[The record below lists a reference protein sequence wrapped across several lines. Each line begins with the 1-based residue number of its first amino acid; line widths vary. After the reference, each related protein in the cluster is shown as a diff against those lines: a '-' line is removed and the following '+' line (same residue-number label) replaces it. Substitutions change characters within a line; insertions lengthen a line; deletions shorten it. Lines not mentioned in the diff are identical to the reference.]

1 MDQAFSFI
9 DHQICFAVKSNSNLA
24 VLNVLAKLGSGFDI
38 VTGGELA
45 RVLAAGGDATKIV
58 FSGLGKQEADI
69 QKALEVGIACFNV
82 ESHAELD
89 RIQKVAADSVF
100 ETYQY
105 AASLPNLDVIGIDCH
120 IGSQL
125 TETQPFVDALDRVI
139 MMIAKLKELGIQ
151 LKHIDIGGGLGV
163 TYKDETPPSVAE
175 YANAMRPA
183 LEKLGL
189 KVYMEPG
196 RSISANA
203 GVLVTK
209 VDLLKP
215 TNYRNFA
222 IIDAAMN
229 DLIRPSLYQA
239 WMDIQPVISRIDF
252 EAKTWDIVGA
262 ICETGDF
269 LGKER
274 ELAIQENDNLAV
286 LGAAVVV
293 LLKSWSMLTNQFTKM
308 HGLGNDFMVVDL
320 ISQRAFFD
328 AMTIRRLADR
338 HFGIGF
344 DQLLIVEPPDFPNV
358 DFKYRIFNADGSE
371 VEQCGNGVRCFARF
385 VYERQLTN
393 KKRFKVQTCA
403 GIVEPELGE
412 NGWVRVNMG
421 YPKFLPN
428 EIPFLAEEP
437 DALYDIALQDN
448 ELLTIDVVNMGNPHA
463 VTIVPDVLTADVA
476 KIGPQVEAH
485 ARFPQR
491 VNAGFMQIVDE
502 KHARL
507 RVFERGVG
515 ETMACGTGACAAAVS
530 GMRRGLLANNV
541 EIELAGGKLQI
552 EWKEGDVV
560 WMTGP
565 TATIVLIG
573 MANPQS
579 KQAFHMKMVEHIL
592 EFIWPGLSITNWKVS
607 FTKKKVPM
615 N

>member
-1 MDQAFSFI
+1 MSFSRIHGVLHAEQCSLDQLAQQYGTPLYVYSKATFEKHYLDMDQAFGFI

-89 RIQKVAADSVF
+89 RIQKVAAGLGKKAPISLRVNPDVDAKTHPYISTGLKENKFGIPSDSVF

-215 TNYRNFA
+215 TNHRNFA

-239 WMDIQPVISRIDF
+239 WMDIQAVVSRTDV

-286 LGAAVVV
+286 LGAGAYGFVMSSNYNSRGRAAEVMV
-293 LLKSWSMLTNQFTKM
+293 DADQSYVIRKRETIESLWENESLL
-308 HGLGNDFMVVDL
+308 
-320 ISQRAFFD
+320 
-328 AMTIRRLADR
+328 
-338 HFGIGF
+338 
-344 DQLLIVEPPDFPNV
+344 P
-358 DFKYRIFNADGSE
+358 
-371 VEQCGNGVRCFARF
+371 
-385 VYERQLTN
+385 
-393 KKRFKVQTCA
+393 
-403 GIVEPELGE
+403 
-412 NGWVRVNMG
+412 
-421 YPKFLPN
+421 
-428 EIPFLAEEP
+428 
-437 DALYDIALQDN
+437 
-448 ELLTIDVVNMGNPHA
+448 
-463 VTIVPDVLTADVA
+463 
-476 KIGPQVEAH
+476 
-485 ARFPQR
+485 
-491 VNAGFMQIVDE
+491 
-502 KHARL
+502 
-507 RVFERGVG
+507 
-515 ETMACGTGACAAAVS
+515 
-530 GMRRGLLANNV
+530 
-541 EIELAGGKLQI
+541 
-552 EWKEGDVV
+552 
-560 WMTGP
+560 
-565 TATIVLIG
+565 
-573 MANPQS
+573 
-579 KQAFHMKMVEHIL
+579 
-592 EFIWPGLSITNWKVS
+592 
-607 FTKKKVPM
+607 
-615 N
+615 

>member
-1 MDQAFSFI
+1 MSFSRIHGVLHAEQCSLDQLAQQYGTPLYVYSKATFEKHYLDMDQAFSFI

-82 ESHAELD
+82 ESHAELV
-89 RIQKVAADSVF
+89 RIQKVAAGLGKKAPISLRVNPDVDAKTHPYISTGLKENKFGIPSDSVF

-215 TNYRNFA
+215 TKYRNFA

-239 WMDIQPVISRIDF
+239 WMDIQPVVSRIDV

-286 LGAAVVV
+286 LGAGAYGFVMSSNYNSRGRAAEVMV
-293 LLKSWSMLTNQFTKM
+293 DADQSYVIRKRETIESLWENESLL
-308 HGLGNDFMVVDL
+308 
-320 ISQRAFFD
+320 
-328 AMTIRRLADR
+328 
-338 HFGIGF
+338 
-344 DQLLIVEPPDFPNV
+344 P
-358 DFKYRIFNADGSE
+358 
-371 VEQCGNGVRCFARF
+371 
-385 VYERQLTN
+385 
-393 KKRFKVQTCA
+393 
-403 GIVEPELGE
+403 
-412 NGWVRVNMG
+412 
-421 YPKFLPN
+421 
-428 EIPFLAEEP
+428 
-437 DALYDIALQDN
+437 
-448 ELLTIDVVNMGNPHA
+448 
-463 VTIVPDVLTADVA
+463 
-476 KIGPQVEAH
+476 
-485 ARFPQR
+485 
-491 VNAGFMQIVDE
+491 
-502 KHARL
+502 
-507 RVFERGVG
+507 
-515 ETMACGTGACAAAVS
+515 
-530 GMRRGLLANNV
+530 
-541 EIELAGGKLQI
+541 
-552 EWKEGDVV
+552 
-560 WMTGP
+560 
-565 TATIVLIG
+565 
-573 MANPQS
+573 
-579 KQAFHMKMVEHIL
+579 
-592 EFIWPGLSITNWKVS
+592 
-607 FTKKKVPM
+607 
-615 N
+615 